1 MGYFPKI
8 LSYLFIFFIVIFQ
21 INAQKIKL
29 GIDVL
34 VENDFSILKN
44 KKIGLL
50 TNQSGRNSKGVLT
63 AEILAKTD
71 KLKLKY
77 IFVPEHG
84 LFGDIPAGKKVGDES
99 YCGVQVI
106 SLYGENKSP
115 SKKHLNG
122 LDALVVD
129 IQDIGIRSY
138 TFLSSVYYFIK
149 SAAENQIPVYIL
161 DRPNP
166 LGGNVV
172 DGNVLEPNK
181 TSFVGIIP
189 IPYVHGMTLGE
200 ISQMIVK
207 EGWLGKNKQGKK
219 LKAHIEIIPMQ
230 GWAREMCYE
239 QTGLMWF
246 PTSPHIPT
254 IDAIRGAALVGI
266 FGELGIFNIGI
277 GTTLPFQYIG
287 APEFNSDS
295 VLKVLENY
303 SFEGVSFFKARFRP
317 FYAKFKD
324 QHCDGLIF
332 KFECNQNF
340 LPMKFGAQLIAAI
353 KSVHPEFFNKTNVSN
368 RSKEMFNKV
377 TGTDEYFNSLFQDN
391 DFSFISLY
399 NKNLEQFLKI
409 RNKYLIY

>member
-1 MGYFPKI
+1 MNHNSKI
-8 LSYLFIFFIVIFQ
+8 LFFFLIFFISIYQ
-21 INAQKIKL
+21 INAEKIKL

-34 VENDFSILKN
+34 IENDFLPLKN

-50 TNQSGRNSKGVLT
+50 TNQSGRNSDGVLT

-84 LFGDIPAGKKVGDES
+84 LFGDLPAGKKVTDEH
-99 YCGVQVI
+99 YMGVPVI
-106 SLYGENKSP
+106 SLYGEIKFPNK
-115 SKKHLNG
+115 KYLNG

-149 SAAENQIPVYIL
+149 SAAENQLPVYIL

-166 LGGNVV
+166 LGGNIV
-172 DGNVLEPNK
+172 DGNVLEQNK

-189 IPYVHGMTLGE
+189 IPYIHGMTLGE

-219 LKAHIEIIPMQ
+219 LKAYVEIIQMQ
-230 GWAREMCYE
+230 GWTRDMCFE

-254 IDAIRGAALVGI
+254 VEAIRGAALIGI

-277 GTTLPFQYIG
+277 GTTLPFQYVG
-287 APEFNSDS
+287 APEFNTDS
-295 VLKVLENY
+295 VLAVISNY
-303 SFEGVSFFKARFRP
+303 TFEGIRFFKARFRP
-317 FYAKFKD
+317 FYAKYKD
-324 QHCDGLIF
+324 QACEGLLI
-332 KFECNQNF
+332 KFDCNQNF
-340 LPMKFGAQLIAAI
+340 LPMKYGSQLIAAI
-353 KSVHPEFFNKTNVSN
+353 KQVHPEFFNKTNISP
-368 RSKEMFNKV
+368 RAKDMFIKV
-377 TGTDEYFNSLFQDN
+377 TGTEEYFESLFQDN
-391 DFSFISLY
+391 NYSFILLQ

-409 RNKYLIY
+409 RNKYLLY